1 MLMGE
6 HAVLRGEPA
15 LVCAIDKRI
24 RVELT
29 PRGDGTVTMH
39 SALGR
44 HETALGELVADE
56 SFRFVVGAVRAVK
69 DELAQGFD
77 LEIRS
82 GMSHQMG
89 LGSSAAVTVAT
100 LAALDASLGR
110 GVDERRLVELGTRV
124 VRKVQ
129 GGRGSGA
136 DVAASA
142 YGGVLR
148 YFMESQ
154 EALKLP
160 VAPALTLLYSGYKT
174 PTAEVIARVEETR
187 ARDTELYDRI
197 DGLVGECVKRATEAA
212 AAGDLETV
220 GRMMDV
226 NQGLM
231 DAMGVNDARLSELVY
246 ALRGDPQILG
256 SKISGSGLGD
266 CAVGLGKA
274 MRRDFGA
281 VSLDVAVEPRGA
293 VAEAEDAE

>member
-1 MLMGE
+1 MGE

-15 LVCAIDKRI
+15 LVCAISRRI
-24 RVELT
+24 KVELA
-29 PRGDGTVTMH
+29 PREDGRVMLH
-39 SALGR
+39 SALGT
-44 HETALGELVADE
+44 HETTVGELASDE
-56 SFRFVVGAVRAVK
+56 HFRFVIGAARALK
-69 DELAQGFD
+69 DELAQGFEVD
-77 LEIRS
+77 IRS
-82 GMSHQMG
+82 EMSHQMG

-100 LAALDASLGR
+100 LAALEASLGR
-110 GVDERRLVELGTRV
+110 EPDPGRLVELGTRV

-129 GGRGSGA
+129 GGKGSGA

-187 ARDTELYDRI
+187 ARDTELYDKI
-197 DGLVGECVKRATEAA
+197 DALIGECVRRATAA
-212 AAGDLETV
+212 AVEGDLEEV

-274 MRRDFGA
+274 LRRDFGA

-293 VAEAEDAE
+293 VAEAEDGE